1 MSASAPQ
8 AQPSTEAELRR
19 SRLLEAPILPT
30 LLTMAWPT
38 FVQMVM
44 YSFVLLLE
52 IWFIGKLGVV
62 ELAGASLVSPAMFL
76 MQAMAG
82 AGMGGAVTA
91 TIARAAGSGNKEK
104 VQSLAW
110 HAMLIAVACGLAF
123 TLAMVVGGTWFYRL
137 MGGSGEV
144 LGAALAYSNPLFLA
158 APLMWLVIIFAAILR
173 GLGVVKVQAF
183 ITVAASL
190 FLLPLSPL
198 LIFGAGPIPGLG
210 MRGAAI
216 SVIVYYAIVAAMY
229 LAYLASDGSV
239 IKLRLQRIT
248 WSRKDFAAILGLG
261 GISSLL
267 AVQSHITTLMI
278 TGLVGGFGTI
288 VLAGFGA
295 AARLQHVIDPFIFSL
310 GTAAVMMVATC
321 VGADE
326 VERARKVTLIASL
339 VAAGFCGAV
348 GGLAALFPHL
358 WVGQFSHNPDVVAAG
373 SLYLRIMGPFYWCIG
388 LGFILYFCSQGI
400 GLMRWSYAGSVA
412 RLAIIAV
419 VGAASVHLLHGDVA
433 TLYQIATGSI
443 VVSCAITVIGI
454 VYSDWKPLA
463 LPRAVKVA

>member
-1 MSASAPQ
+1 MSASPAP
-8 AQPSTEAELRR
+8 ALTEADLRR
-19 SRLLEAPILPT
+19 NRLLNGPIFPT

-38 FVQMVM
+38 FVQMIM

-52 IWFIGKLGVV
+52 VWFIGKLGVV
-62 ELAGASLVSPAMFL
+62 ELAGASLVSPAMFM
-76 MQAMAG
+76 MQAIAG
-82 AGMGGAVTA
+82 GGMGGAVTA

-110 HAMLIAVACGLAF
+110 HAMLIAGVCGITF
-123 TLAMVVGGTWFYRL
+123 TAVMVVAGPWFYHL
-137 MGGSGEV
+137 MGGRADV
-144 LGAALAYSNPLFLA
+144 LKAALQYSDVLFLA

-183 ITVAASL
+183 ITVSASL
-190 FLLPLSPL
+190 FLLPLSPV
-198 LIFGAGPIPGLG
+198 LIFGTGPIPGLG

-216 SVIVYYAIVAAMY
+216 AVIFYYALVATMY
-229 LAYLASDGSV
+229 LAYLATTDSV
-239 IKLRLQRIT
+239 IKLRLQSIV
-248 WSRKDFAAILGLG
+248 WSRKDFGGILKLG
-261 GISSLL
+261 GVSSLL

-321 VGADE
+321 VGAGE
-326 VERARKVTLIASL
+326 VERARKVTLMASL
-339 VAAGFCGAV
+339 AAAAFCGII

-358 WVGQFSHNPDVVAAG
+358 WVGQFSQNPDVVATG
-373 SLYLRIMGPFYWCIG
+373 SIYLRTMGPFYWCIG

-400 GLMRWSYAGSVA
+400 GLMRWSYAGSLM
-412 RLAIIAV
+412 RLVTIAV
-419 VGAASVHLLHGDVA
+419 AGTASVHVLHGDVA
-433 TLYQIATGSI
+433 SLYRIATGSI
-443 VVSCAITVIGI
+443 VASCAITVIGI
-454 VYSDWKPLA
+454 VYSDWKPFV
-463 LPRAVKVA
+463 LPRAVKVV